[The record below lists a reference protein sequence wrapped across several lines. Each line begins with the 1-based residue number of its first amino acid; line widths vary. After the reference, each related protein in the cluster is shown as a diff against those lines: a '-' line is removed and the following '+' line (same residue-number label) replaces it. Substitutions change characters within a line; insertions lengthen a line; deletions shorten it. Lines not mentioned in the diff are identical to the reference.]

1 MAHYIHHVPG
11 RLRVRNPMFKN
22 NPAMVDEI
30 RNCLQNAA
38 GVESISSN
46 PLTGSVVV
54 NYDPDLLPPEQLLQ
68 IFEECEYVD
77 LSRATTLDHHL
88 NQSFKKTG
96 HYMGRAALGLMV
108 DYALQGSGLSFL
120 SVLI

>member
-11 RLRVRNPMFKN
+11 RLRVRNPIFKN
-22 NPAMVDEI
+22 NSPVLDEL
-30 RNCLQNAA
+30 RHCFKDAA
-38 GVESISSN
+38 GVGEITAN

-54 NYDPDLLPPEQLLQ
+54 NYDPETLAPEKVLQ
-68 IFEECEYVD
+68 IFEDCEYVD
-77 LSRATTLDHHL
+77 MNQATTLDANL

-96 HYMGRAALGLMV
+96 HYMGRAALGMMV
-108 DYALQGSGLSFL
+108 DYTLRGSGLSFL